1 MARKLI
7 LAGLVGALAL
17 TAVAA
22 ALARTQARPTLR
34 ATVGPGYTIALKQN
48 GKKVTRL
55 KARSYRIVVADASD
69 DHNFALRRVGG
80 PARSLTS
87 VAFTGTRT
95 VTVKLTN
102 GRWEFYCAPHEPMMR
117 GFVAVG
123 AGTAAIA
130 AARTTT
136 GDDHGGHGED
146 EPGDDHGGHGE
157 DEPGDD

>member
-7 LAGLVGALAL
+7 LAGLVGVLAL

-22 ALARTQARPTLR
+22 ALARTQATPTLR

-55 KARSYRIVVADASD
+55 KAGSYRIVVADASD
-69 DHNFALRRVGG
+69 DHNFALRRGSG
-80 PARSLTS
+80 AARSLTS

-123 AGTAAIA
+123 ARTTIVA
-130 AARTTT
+130 AAPRATA
-136 GDDHGGHGED
+136 DDHGGHGED
-146 EPGDDHGGHGE
+146 DPGDDHGGHG
-157 DEPGDD
+157 DDD

>member
-17 TAVAA
+17 TAVAT
-22 ALARTQARPTLR
+22 ALARTQATPTLR

-48 GKKVTRL
+48 GKKVVRL
-55 KARSYRIVVADASD
+55 KAGSYRIVVNDASSE
-69 DHNFALRRVGG
+69 HNFALRRGGG
-80 PARSLTS
+80 PPRALTS

-95 VTVKLTN
+95 ATVRLTN

-123 AGTAAIA
+123 AGTATV

-136 GDDHGGHGED
+136 VADDGGHGEN
-146 EPGDDHGGHGE
+146 EPGDDHGRH
-157 DEPGDD
+157 GDDD